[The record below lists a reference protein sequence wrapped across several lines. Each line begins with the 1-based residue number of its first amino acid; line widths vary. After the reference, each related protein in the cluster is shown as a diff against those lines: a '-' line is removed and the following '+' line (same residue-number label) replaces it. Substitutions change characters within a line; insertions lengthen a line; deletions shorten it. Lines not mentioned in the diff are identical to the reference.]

1 MNILDNLHLAAPCP
15 AKWDDMEGDDKV
27 RHCGLCALNVYN
39 LQAMTEAEA
48 QDFISSKNE
57 NGERICA
64 LLYRRADGK
73 VLTKDCPRGLSLLR
87 DKSKQVW
94 QKVCAAAS
102 LLVGSISLGAFGTT
116 PAARA
121 GDCVELKDG
130 RSIPMPGK
138 MMVIMPWTMRS
149 DSSEGQKKVITKI
162 NALPREKYSTEARAK
177 LYIELGKVYKAESEE
192 AGNAKDENKL
202 RSLRGHSLVCFNSAA
217 TIAGEIG
224 NKKLQEE
231 ASKLGAELK
240 VK

>member
-15 AKWDDMEGDDKV
+15 AKWEEMDGDDKV
-27 RHCGLCALNVYN
+27 RHCSLCALNVYN
-39 LQAMTEAEA
+39 LQAMSEEEA
-48 QDFISSKNE
+48 QEFVSSKNE
-57 NGERICA
+57 KGERICA

-87 DKSKQVW
+87 DKTRQVW

-102 LLVGSISLGAFGTT
+102 LLVGSLTLGSYG
-116 PAARA
+116 AAPSRA

-138 MMVIMPWTMRS
+138 IMVIMPWTPRA
-149 DSSEGQKKVITKI
+149 DNTEAEKKMIAKI
-162 NALPREKYSTEARAK
+162 QALSGDKYSTEARAR
-177 LYIELGKVYKAESEE
+177 LYIDLGKLYKAESEE
-192 AGNAKDENKL
+192 EENKKDEAKT
-202 RSLRGHSLVCFNSAA
+202 RHLRGQSLVCFNSAG

-231 ASKLGAELK
+231 ASKLAADLK

>member
-15 AKWDDMEGDDKV
+15 AKWEEMDGDDKV
-27 RHCGLCALNVYN
+27 RHCSLCALNVYN
-39 LQAMTEAEA
+39 LQAMSEEEA
-48 QDFISSKNE
+48 QQFVSAKNE
-57 NGERICA
+57 KGERICA

-73 VLTKDCPRGLSLLR
+73 VLTKDCPRGLSILR
-87 DKSKQVW
+87 EKTRQVW

-102 LLVGSISLGAFGTT
+102 LLVGSLALGSYGAA
-116 PAARA
+116 PARA

-138 MMVIMPWTMRS
+138 IMVIMPWTPRA
-149 DSSEGQKKVITKI
+149 DNTLAEKKIIAKI
-162 NALPREKYSTEARAK
+162 QALSGDKYSTEARAR
-177 LYIELGKVYKAESEE
+177 LYIDLGKLYKAESEE
-192 AGNAKDENKL
+192 EENKKDEAKTRN
-202 RSLRGHSLVCFNSAA
+202 LRGHSLVCFNSAG

-231 ASKLGAELK
+231 ASKLAAFLK